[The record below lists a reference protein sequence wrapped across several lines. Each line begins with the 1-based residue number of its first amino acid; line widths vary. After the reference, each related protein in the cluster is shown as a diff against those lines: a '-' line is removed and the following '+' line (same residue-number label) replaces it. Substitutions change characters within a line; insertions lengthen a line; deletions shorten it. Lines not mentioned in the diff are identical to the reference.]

1 VPPAVFTTH
10 QVITPENVD
19 HFYPNDSLLSGTD
32 DRFMS
37 SVTRP

>member
-1 VPPAVFTTH
+1 
-10 QVITPENVD
+10 VD